1 MCYPGGPGEPI
12 AKCCI
17 FLASIK
23 NPSGL
28 YLFLGTDPG
37 LTGKY
42 PAERKRPVSG
52 SECVI
57 GQDELKR
64 NAVAE
69 CIASRYVSD

>member
-1 MCYPGGPGEPI
+1 MCYPGGPGEPT

-52 SECVI
+52 SVSR
-57 GQDELKR
+57 L
-64 NAVAE
+64 
-69 CIASRYVSD
+69 ASKFQLP